1 MRAFFVF
8 ILILPLCAALNAQAQ
23 QAPVYIMPFDG
34 DSISG
39 ASAPVFSWAPCMGP
53 DGIAKPLTFKLYRI
67 IEGQSAMSAAQANPA
82 IFVENNLNTTVMAYP
97 QYAPKLSTGM
107 YCWQIEWSGSSVFG
121 DKALPVN
128 NPGEVWSFYFNDDN
142 PACKASFS
150 TVKDGKLFLPDSRLM
165 LNIVTPS
172 ATSQLYTEKIT
183 CRILDGSMKQVSEFF
198 LPVRDVPLF
207 PFHIKDYLKPA
218 HLRKKGSIYYLCVKP
233 EGEQVRYIRFAV

>member
-1 MRAFFVF
+1 MLLLAGT
-8 ILILPLCAALNAQAQ
+8 AQAQ

-39 ASAPVFSWAPCMGP
+39 ASAPVFSWTPCIGP
-53 DGIAKPLTFKLYRI
+53 DGIAKPLTFKLYKV
-67 IEGQSAMSAAQANPA
+67 IEGQSAMAAVQANPA
-82 IFVENNLNTTVMAYP
+82 IFVESNLNTTVMVYP
-97 QYAPKLSTGM
+97 PYAPKLNTGM
-107 YCWQIEWSGSSVFG
+107 YCWQMEWNGSSVFG

-165 LNIVTPS
+165 LNIVTTS
-172 ATSQLYTEKIT
+172 ATTHLYTEKIS
-183 CRILDGSMKQVSEFF
+183 CRILDGSLKQLSEFF

-207 PFHIKDYLKPA
+207 PFHIKDYLSSSQ
-218 HLRKKGSIYYLCVKP
+218 LRQKGSIYYLSVKS
-233 EGEQVRYIRFAV
+233 EGEQVRYIRFAI